1 MRFSSQLCCGKIFH
15 RRFHPRNHSF
25 TYPSKI
31 PLVDLDALDELEK
44 LPLVSVNRF
53 GLYSFYEQDYL
64 RDEKVT
70 GETLKTRVLNLLKQ
84 HLEVEGNRNEANK
97 LVLSNTRVFLLA
109 HLRFLGKVFN
119 PITVYYVFVDGECR
133 YHISEVSNTPWN
145 ERHIY
150 IHQLIGDKAT
160 ERWECDKQFHVSPF
174 NDMKQKYHWS
184 HTFNDRQLELHLL
197 LTDDEKVVF
206 NACFQYDLAP
216 LTKKTWCRSLW
227 LRPLSSLHVVWGI
240 YWQALKLFLKRIPIY
255 DHPQSTVIEEKPSGR
270 D

>member
-1 MRFSSQLCCGKIFH
+1 MLSSSQLCLGKIFH

-25 TYPSKI
+25 IYPSKV
-31 PLVDLDALDELEK
+31 PLVDLDSLNDLEK

-53 GLYSFYEQDYL
+53 GVYSFYEQDYL
-64 RDEKVT
+64 RDEEVK
-70 GETLKTRVLNLLKQ
+70 GETLKQRIVDLLKQ
-84 HLEVEGNRNEANK
+84 YLESKDNDGEVNK
-97 LVLSNTRVFLLA
+97 LELSKTRVFLLA
-109 HLRFLGKVFN
+109 NLRFLGKVFN

-145 ERHIY
+145 ERHVY
-150 IHQLIGDKAT
+150 IHQLTGDMVT

-184 HTFNDRQLELHLL
+184 HTLNERQLELHLL

-216 LTKKTWCRSLW
+216 LTNKTWRRSLW
-227 LRPLSSLHVVWGI
+227 LRPLASLHVVWGI
-240 YWQALKLFLKRIPIY
+240 YWQALKLFFKRIPIY
-255 DHPQSTVIEEKPSGR
+255 DHPQSTVIEEKASGR